1 MSDMLIKLLST
12 DAVIALI
19 IGAFVTYIVK
29 WLATKDGEKFKAYEG
44 YAITA
49 VKAAEKAIPD
59 DSANKGINRLNFALQ
74 IFLARYEKAAGVT
87 AKPEEV
93 AKIESWISEI
103 HSALESAG
111 ILTKATP

>member
-19 IGAFVTYIVK
+19 IGAFVTYLAK
-29 WLATKDGEKFKAYEG
+29 WLATKDGAKFKAYEG

-49 VKAAEKAIPD
+49 IQAAEKAIPD
-59 DSANKGINRLNFALQ
+59 TTENKGLAKADFALKA
-74 IFLARYEKAAGVT
+74 FLNKYQAATGVT

-93 AKIESWISEI
+93 AKIESWISTI
-103 HSALESAG
+103 QSALDSAG
-111 ILTKATP
+111 IL

>member
-19 IGAFVTYIVK
+19 IGAFVTYMVK
-29 WLATKDGEKFKAYEG
+29 WLASKDGEKFKQYEG

-49 VKAAEKAIPD
+49 IKAAEKAIPD
-59 DSANKGINRLNFALQ
+59 DSGNKGLNRLNFALQ
-74 IFLARYEKAAGVT
+74 VFLSKYEKATGV
-87 AKPEEV
+87 KVDDKDV

-103 HSALESAG
+103 HASLEDSG
-111 ILTKATP
+111 II

>member
-19 IGAFVTYIVK
+19 IGAFATYLAK
-29 WLATKDGEKFKAYEG
+29 WLATKDGEKFKQYEG

-49 VKAAEKAIPD
+49 IKAAERAIPD
-59 DSANKGINRLNFALQ
+59 DSLNKGLAKANYAMQL
-74 IFLARYEKAAGVT
+74 FLAQYKKATGVEP
-87 AKPEEV
+87 KQEEV

-103 HSALESAG
+103 QSVLDAGG
-111 ILTKATP
+111 ILKK